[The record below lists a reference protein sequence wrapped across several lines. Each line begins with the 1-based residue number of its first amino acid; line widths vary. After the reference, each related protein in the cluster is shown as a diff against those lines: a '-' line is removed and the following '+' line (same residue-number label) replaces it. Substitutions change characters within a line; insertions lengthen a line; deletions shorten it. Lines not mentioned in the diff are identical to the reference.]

1 MASSVRMEHRKAPE
15 HESVQLAPRGELK
28 HVPPMS
34 SVARYSESVED
45 GRRVLRFHGDLV
57 LSRLGV
63 LPTRL
68 DRLKGKGFVLD
79 VSDVDRMD
87 TIRAW
92 LVLPPARQRG
102 GEIVG
107 AKNAVGVLPPR
118 SGAAPQPDRVRPHA
132 PPAFGRVLDELG

>member
-1 MASSVRMEHRKAPE
+1 MASSVRIAAAKHRK
-15 HESVQLAPRGELK
+15 HETVQLAPRHELK
-28 HVPPMS
+28 HVPRMS

-68 DRLKGKGFVLD
+68 DRLKGKGFLLD

-87 TIRAW
+87 TIGAW
-92 LVLPPARQRG
+92 LVHRTARQRE

-107 AKNAVGVLPPR
+107 AK
-118 SGAAPQPDRVRPHA
+118 
-132 PPAFGRVLDELG
+132 